1 MTSSVAALLDGRTR
15 HLTPA
20 ETKVAA
26 VVAAGVGVLGLIG
39 FANSFAAVQAAA
51 VDSFGRMAWTVP
63 LGIDIGIA
71 VFSALDIVL
80 ARLDMRLPWL
90 RLVPW
95 SLTAATVYLNVARA
109 GDAFGVVAHAAGP
122 ALWVLAVEVGAHVAR
137 VRAGIASG
145 RRMDRVRTSRWVLA
159 PLATARLWRR
169 MVLWE
174 VRSYPDAL
182 GRERDRVL
190 ALTDLQDRH
199 GWFSWRWRAPRRDR
213 ALYRLGELV
222 PADPAAP
229 VVPAVPEALAP
240 PVPVISAP
248 VVLPE
253 DHAEDHGQD
262 HGQDHGPPAG
272 PGLDEGQSQ
281 DHTEVRQDHD
291 AERPDQSQVQEPV
304 KDLRPGTDAELTAL
318 AAAFVADCRR
328 AHRNPVDR
336 RLVEVAHAQGLA
348 LGRKRARSL
357 IGAVTTPHAVRDAG
371 AARPLV
377 LLAVV
382 VAAGFVLGALGGA
395 VVTAL
400 VLAGAVV
407 PLLVVVAVVA
417 TLRRQAGENQV
428 RESRLHWVEVPVDA
442 AKDRS

>member
-1 MTSSVAALLDGRTR
+1 VTAVLLDGRLR
-15 HLTPA
+15 PLTPA
-20 ETKVAA
+20 ETKVAG
-26 VVAAGVGVLGLIG
+26 VVAAGVGGLGLIG

-51 VDSFGRMAWTVP
+51 VGSFGRMAWTVP
-63 LGIDIGIA
+63 LGIDVGIA

-109 GDAFGVVAHAAGP
+109 DDVFGVVAHAAGP

-137 VRAGIASG
+137 VRAGLASG

-199 GWFSWRWRAPRRDR
+199 GWIRWRWRAPRRDR

-222 PADPAAP
+222 PADPAPP
-229 VVPAVPEALAP
+229 VVPLAVDPGPVDPE
-240 PVPVISAP
+240 P
-248 VVLPE
+248 VVLTEEDREPE
-253 DHAEDHGQD
+253 PEEGQD
-262 HGQDHGPPAG
+262 EDQDRA
-272 PGLDEGQSQ
+272 
-281 DHTEVRQDHD
+281 EVQG
-291 AERPDQSQVQEPV
+291 QEPP

-318 AAAFVADCRR
+318 AEAFVADCRR
-328 AHRNPVDR
+328 ARRNPVDR
-336 RLVEVAHAQGLA
+336 RLVEVAHAHGLA
-348 LGRKRARSL
+348 LGRKRARTL
-357 IGAVTTPHAVRDAG
+357 IGAVTTPHAVHDTG

-377 LLAVV
+377 LLAAV
-382 VAAGFVLGALGGA
+382 VAAGFALSAMGGA
-395 VVTAL
+395 VVAAL

-407 PLLVVVAVVA
+407 PLLVVVTVAA

-428 RESRLHWVEVPVDA
+428 RESRLHWVEVPADA

>member
-1 MTSSVAALLDGRTR
+1 MTTALLDNRIRGLSTAEART
-15 HLTPA
+15 
-20 ETKVAA
+20 VAA
-26 VVAAGVGVLGLIG
+26 VAAGVGILGLIG

-109 GDAFGVVAHAAGP
+109 GDAFGIVAHAAGP

-137 VRAGIASG
+137 VRAGLASG
-145 RRMDRVRTSRWVLA
+145 RRMDRVRTSRWFLA

-182 GRERDRVL
+182 SRERDRVL

-199 GWFSWRWRAPRRDR
+199 GWFSWRWKATRRDR

-222 PADPAAP
+222 PAAPVPAAP
-229 VVPAVPEALAP
+229 DAVALTDEDRGEDRDEDRDEEPE
-240 PVPVISAP
+240 
-248 VVLPE
+248 E
-253 DHAEDHGQD
+253 DQGQGQD
-262 HGQDHGPPAG
+262 
-272 PGLDEGQSQ
+272 
-281 DHTEVRQDHD
+281 
-291 AERPDQSQVQEPV
+291 QEPP

-318 AAAFVADCRR
+318 AEAFVADCRR
-328 AHRNPVDR
+328 VRRNPVDR

-348 LGRKRARSL
+348 LGRKRARTL

-377 LLAVV
+377 LLAAV
-382 VAAGFVLGALGGA
+382 VAAGFALSAMGGA
-395 VVTAL
+395 VVAAL

-407 PLLVVVAVVA
+407 PLLVVVTVAA

-428 RESRLHWVEVPVDA
+428 RESRLHWIEVPAGEPA